1 MKIKSIKEKPDK
13 LLVTPLGDRL
23 YEVNGTN
30 IWVETDEGCLDFE
43 FKEGFVT
50 NFRSGGKAVDWL
62 IDQIGDQKKSL
73 CYLLHDAMYTPCEA
87 CNGEHPV
94 SREFADEFLE
104 ASLEWAGMWSP
115 TRKLVYG
122 SVRKFG
128 KSAYEEDDKLTEK
141 NKKLFSFKWTDKKQ
155 KK

>member
-1 MKIKSIKEKPDK
+1 MKVKSIQEKPDK

-50 NFRSGGKAVDWL
+50 NFRSGGKAVDHF

-94 SREFADEFLE
+94 SRKFADEFLD
-104 ASLEWAGMWSP
+104 ASLEWAGLPW
-115 TRKLVYG
+115 RKRIAVYY
-122 SVRKFG
+122 SVRAFG
-128 KSAYEEDDKLTEK
+128 SSFYEEDDELTEK